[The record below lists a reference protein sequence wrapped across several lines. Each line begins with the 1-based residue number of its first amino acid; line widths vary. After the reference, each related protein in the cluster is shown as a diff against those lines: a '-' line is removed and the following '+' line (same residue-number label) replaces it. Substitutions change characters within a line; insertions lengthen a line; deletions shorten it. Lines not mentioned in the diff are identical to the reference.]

1 MSVITRRSASIRC
14 LYAVAPILLVAA
26 GCFTARTY
34 SIGTTG
40 VLSGPSL
47 PSVSTSPTG
56 TETRIEIRE
65 GGGERIL
72 TGELIAVRGDGFL
85 ILSAETSP
93 LMLVPY
99 DRMVA
104 IDFEDDVGANTSV
117 GSATGPWFASIPPL
131 REDAERR
138 RAMARFSRYPFG
150 LDDEQLERLL
160 EAHGQAEL
168 VVIGS

>member
-1 MSVITRRSASIRC
+1 MKTRRSASIRRFC
-14 LYAVAPILLVAA
+14 AVAPILLLGA

-34 SIGTTG
+34 SIGTTS
-40 VLSGPSL
+40 VFSGPSL

-56 TETRIEIRE
+56 TEARIEVQE
-65 GGGERIL
+65 GGGERIV
-72 TGELIAVRGDGFL
+72 TGELIAVRADGFL
-85 ILSAETSP
+85 ILSAESSP

-99 DRMVA
+99 SRMVA

-131 REDAERR
+131 QEDAERR
-138 RAMARFSRYPFG
+138 SAMARFSRYPFG
-150 LDDEQLERLL
+150 LEEALLQRLL
-160 EAHGQAEL
+160 DAHGQAEL